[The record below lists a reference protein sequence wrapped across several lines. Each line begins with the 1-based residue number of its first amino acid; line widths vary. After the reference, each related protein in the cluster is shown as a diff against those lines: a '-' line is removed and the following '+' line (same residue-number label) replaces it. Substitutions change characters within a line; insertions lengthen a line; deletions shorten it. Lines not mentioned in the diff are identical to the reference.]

1 MGWLERLFRKEPGGG
16 EQPRRDE
23 LATAMSEAAAAVE
36 RGDHA
41 AALAIWGPLAHAG
54 IGRAQNNIGA
64 CFAEGLGVER
74 DTALALRWLR
84 LAAESGDPVGQR
96 NLATLHFKGDGVEQS
111 DAEALRLYRLAA
123 EQGDAPAQ
131 DMLSWMLLE
140 GGRTTDR
147 AEALRWAQAAAEA
160 GVGTSM
166 TRLGM
171 MHHDALG
178 VERDAAL
185 AAQWWQRGMAAG
197 DPDSEAMLGAA
208 TLLGQGVPQDAGR
221 ALALLLAAEGKGSL
235 LAAPFIKAA
244 RAAAS
249 PAEAGP

>member
-1 MGWLERLFRKEPGGG
+1 MGWLERLLRKASAGNG
-16 EQPRRDE
+16 QPSRGDVA
-23 LATAMSEAAAAVE
+23 ATMVAAAAAVE
-36 RGDHA
+36 RGDHT
-41 AALAIWGPLAHAG
+41 AALALWGPLAHAG

-74 DTALALRWLR
+74 DPVLALRWLT

-96 NLATLHFKGDGVEQS
+96 NLAALHFKGEGVAQNDE
-111 DAEALRLYRLAA
+111 EASRLYRLAA

-140 GGRTTDR
+140 GGQPDDR
-147 AEALRWAQAAAEA
+147 PEALRWAQAAAEA
-160 GVGTSM
+160 GVATSM

-171 MHHDALG
+171 MYHDALG
-178 VERDAAL
+178 VERQPAL
-185 AAQWWQRGMAAG
+185 AAAWWQRGMAAG

-208 TLLGQGVPQDAGR
+208 TLLGQGVSQDAGR
-221 ALALLLAAEGKGSL
+221 ALALLLSAEAKGSL

-244 RAAAS
+244 RIAAS

>member
-1 MGWLERLFRKEPGGG
+1 MGWLERFFRKDSMGVPESGH
-16 EQPRRDE
+16 DV
-23 LATAMSEAAAAVE
+23 AAAMAEAAAAVE
-36 RGDHA
+36 RCDHA

-54 IGRAQNNIGA
+54 FSRAQNNIGA
-64 CFAEGLGVER
+64 CFAEGYGVDR
-74 DTALALRWLR
+74 DPALALRWLT
-84 LAAESGDPVGQR
+84 LSAEGSDPVGQR
-96 NLATLHFKGDGVEQS
+96 NLAALHFKGDGVEQN
-111 DAEALRLYRLAA
+111 DDEALRLYRLAA

-140 GGRTTDR
+140 GGRVTDR
-147 AEALRWAQAAAEA
+147 AEALRWAQAAAKSGIA
-160 GVGTSM
+160 TSM

-178 VERDAAL
+178 VERDATL
-185 AAQWWQRGMAAG
+185 ASQWWQRGMAAG

-221 ALALLLAAEGKGSL
+221 ALALLLAAEAKGSL

-244 RAAAS
+244 RVAAA
-249 PAEAGP
+249 PAEAGS

>member
-1 MGWLERLFRKEPGGG
+1 MGWLERFFRKEPAAGQAG
-16 EQPRRDE
+16 RHDV
-23 LATAMSEAAAAVE
+23 ATAMAEAATAAE

-74 DTALALRWLR
+74 DPALALRWLT
-84 LAAESGDPVGQR
+84 LSAEGGDPVGQR
-96 NLATLHFKGDGVEQS
+96 NLAALHFKGDGVEQS
-111 DAEALRLYRLAA
+111 DDEALRFYRLAA

-140 GGRTTDR
+140 GGRATDR

-160 GVGTSM
+160 GVATSM

-178 VERDAAL
+178 VERDATL
-185 AAQWWQRGMAAG
+185 AAQWWQRGMEAG

-249 PAEAGP
+249 PAEAGS

>member
-1 MGWLERLFRKEPGGG
+1 MRWLERLFGRNVSA
-16 EQPRRDE
+16 DDNIAATMA
-23 LATAMSEAAAAVE
+23 LATAAVE

-41 AALAIWGPLAHAG
+41 AALALWGPLAQAG

-74 DTALALRWLR
+74 DPALALRWLS

-96 NLATLHFKGDGVEQS
+96 NLATLHFKGEGVAQS
-111 DAEALRLYRLAA
+111 DADAMRLYRLAA

-140 GGRTTDR
+140 GGVPNDR
-147 AEALRWAQAAAEA
+147 DEALRWAQAAAEA
-160 GVGTSM
+160 GIATSM

-178 VERDAAL
+178 VERDASAAAL
-185 AAQWWQRGMAAG
+185 WWQRGMTAG

-208 TLLGQGVPQDAGR
+208 TLLGQGVPADAER
-221 ALALLLAAEGKGSL
+221 ALALLLAAQDRGSP

-244 RAAAS
+244 RAAATL
-249 PAEAGP
+249 AGPPP

>member
-1 MGWLERLFRKEPGGG
+1 MRWLERLFGRN
-16 EQPRRDE
+16 
-23 LATAMSEAAAAVE
+23 EAASDDVAATMAQATAAVE

-41 AALAIWGPLAHAG
+41 AALALWGPLAHAG

-74 DTALALRWLR
+74 DPALALRWLT
-84 LAAESGDPVGQR
+84 LAAESGDPVGRR
-96 NLATLHFKGDGVEQS
+96 NLAALHFKGEGVDQS
-111 DAEALRLYRLAA
+111 DAEAMRLYRLAA

-140 GGRTTDR
+140 GGNPADRT
-147 AEALRWAQAAAEA
+147 EALRWAQAAAEA
-160 GVGTSM
+160 GIATSM

-178 VERDAAL
+178 VERDAD
-185 AAQWWQRGMAAG
+185 AAAGWWQRGMAAG

-208 TLLGQGVPQDAGR
+208 TLLGQGVPPHADR
-221 ALALLLAAEGKGSL
+221 ALALLLAAESKGST
-235 LAAPFIKAA
+235 LAAPFIRAA
-244 RAAAS
+244 RAAVAPTE
-249 PAEAGP
+249 PAP

>member
-1 MGWLERLFRKEPGGG
+1 MRWLERFLGRSETADG
-16 EQPRRDE
+16 DVA
-23 LATAMSEAAAAVE
+23 ATMARATTAVA

-41 AALAIWGPLAHAG
+41 AALALWGPLAHAG
-54 IGRAQNNIGA
+54 VGRAQNNIGA

-74 DTALALRWLR
+74 DPALALRWLT

-96 NLATLHFKGDGVEQS
+96 NLAALHFKGEGVAQS
-111 DAEALRLYRLAA
+111 DAEAMRLYRLAA
-123 EQGDAPAQ
+123 EQSDAPAQ

-140 GGRTTDR
+140 GGDPADR

-160 GVGTSM
+160 GIATSM

-178 VERDAAL
+178 VDRDAG
-185 AAQWWQRGMAAG
+185 AAARWWQQGTAAG

-208 TLLGQGVPQDAGR
+208 TLLGQGVPPDAER
-221 ALALLLAAEGKGSL
+221 ALALLLGAESRGSQ

-244 RAAAS
+244 RAAVS
-249 PAEAGP
+249 PAEA

>member
-1 MGWLERLFRKEPGGG
+1 MGWLDRLRSKDRPGT
-16 EQPRRDE
+16 DDVA
-23 LATAMSEAAAAVE
+23 ATMAHAAAAVE

-41 AALAIWGPLAHAG
+41 AALALWRPLAHAG

-74 DTALALRWLR
+74 DPALALRWLT
-84 LAAESGDPVGQR
+84 LSAESGDLVGQR
-96 NLATLHFKGDGVEQS
+96 NLAALHFKGDGVAQS
-111 DAEALRLYRLAA
+111 DDEALRLYRLAA

-140 GGRTTDR
+140 GGRPEDR
-147 AEALRWAQAAAEA
+147 PEALRRAQAAAEA
-160 GVGTSM
+160 GVAASM

-171 MHHDALG
+171 MYHDALG
-178 VERDAAL
+178 VERDPAL
-185 AAQWWQRGMAAG
+185 AAAWWQRGMAAG
-197 DPDSEAMLGAA
+197 DPDAEAMLGAA

-249 PAEAGP
+249 PGEAGS

>member
-1 MGWLERLFRKEPGGG
+1 MRWLKCLFDRG
-16 EQPRRDE
+16 
-23 LATAMSEAAAAVE
+23 EAAEDDVAATMAAATAAVE
-36 RGDHA
+36 RGDHG
-41 AALAIWGPLAHAG
+41 AALDLWGPLAHAG

-74 DTALALRWLR
+74 DPALALRWLS
-84 LAAESGDPVGQR
+84 LSAESGDPVGQR
-96 NLATLHFKGDGVEQS
+96 NLAALHFKGEGVAQS
-111 DAEALRLYRLAA
+111 DTEAMRLYRLAA
-123 EQGDAPAQ
+123 EQDDAPAQ

-140 GGRTTDR
+140 GGNPADR

-160 GVGTSM
+160 GIATSM

-178 VERDAAL
+178 VDRDAGT

-208 TLLGQGVPQDAGR
+208 TLLGQGVPVDAER
-221 ALALLLAAEGKGSL
+221 ALALLLTAEGKGSQ

-244 RAAAS
+244 RAAVA
-249 PAEAGP
+249 PAEPAP

>member
-1 MGWLERLFRKEPGGG
+1 MRWLERLFG
-16 EQPRRDE
+16 RDVTANHDVAATMA
-23 LATAMSEAAAAVE
+23 LATAAVE

-41 AALAIWGPLAHAG
+41 AALALWGPLAHAG

-64 CFAEGLGVER
+64 CFSEGLGVER
-74 DTALALRWLR
+74 DPALALRWLG
-84 LAAESGDPVGQR
+84 LAAEGGDPVGQR
-96 NLATLHFKGDGVEQS
+96 NLAALHFKGEGVAQS
-111 DAEALRLYRLAA
+111 DAEAMRLYRLAA

-140 GGRTTDR
+140 GGNTADR
-147 AEALRWAQAAAEA
+147 AEALRWAQAAAEGGIA
-160 GVGTSM
+160 TSM

-178 VERDAAL
+178 VDRDAHA
-185 AAQWWQRGMAAG
+185 AAQWWERGMAAG

-208 TLLGQGVPQDAGR
+208 TLLGQGVPVDAER
-221 ALALLLAAEGKGSL
+221 ALALLLAAEGKGSP

-244 RAAAS
+244 HAAVS
-249 PAEAGP
+249 PAETAP

>member
-1 MGWLERLFRKEPGGG
+1 MRWLERLFGRNG
-16 EQPRRDE
+16 
-23 LATAMSEAAAAVE
+23 ATDGDIAARMAEATAAVE
-36 RGDHA
+36 RGDHP

-74 DTALALRWLR
+74 DPALALRWLS

-96 NLATLHFKGDGVEQS
+96 NLAALHFKGEGVAQS
-111 DAEALRLYRLAA
+111 DAEAMRLYRLAA

-140 GGRTTDR
+140 GGDPADRT
-147 AEALRWAQAAAEA
+147 EALRWAEAAAEA
-160 GVGTSM
+160 GIATSM

-178 VERDAAL
+178 VERDANA

-197 DPDSEAMLGAA
+197 DPDAEAMLGAA
-208 TLLGQGVPQDAGR
+208 TLLGQGVPPDAER
-221 ALALLLAAEGKGSL
+221 ALALLLAAEGKGSM

-244 RAAAS
+244 RAAIAPVE
-249 PAEAGP
+249 PAP

>member
-1 MGWLERLFRKEPGGG
+1 MRWLERLFGRNETA
-16 EQPRRDE
+16 DDDVA
-23 LATAMSEAAAAVE
+23 ATMAQATAAVE

-41 AALAIWGPLAHAG
+41 AALALWGPLAHAG
-54 IGRAQNNIGA
+54 VGRAQNNIGA

-74 DTALALRWLR
+74 DPALALRWLS
-84 LAAESGDPVGQR
+84 LSAESGDPVGQR
-96 NLATLHFKGDGVEQS
+96 NLAALHFKGEGVTQS
-111 DAEALRLYRLAA
+111 DAEAMRLYRLAA

-140 GGRTTDR
+140 GGDVADRT
-147 AEALRWAQAAAEA
+147 EALRWARAAAEA
-160 GVGTSM
+160 GIATSM

-178 VERDAAL
+178 VERSADT

-208 TLLGQGVPQDAGR
+208 TLLGQGVPPDAEG
-221 ALALLLAAEGKGSL
+221 ALLLLLSAEGKGSP
-235 LAAPFIKAA
+235 LAAPIIKAA
-244 RAAAS
+244 RAAAA
-249 PAEAGP
+249 PAEPEA

>member
-1 MGWLERLFRKEPGGG
+1 MRWLERLFGRG
-16 EQPRRDE
+16 QPADDDASAKMAE
-23 LATAMSEAAAAVE
+23 ATAAVE

-41 AALAIWGPLAHAG
+41 AALALWGPLAHAG
-54 IGRAQNNIGA
+54 VGRAQNNIGA

-74 DTALALRWLR
+74 DSALALRWLS
-84 LAAESGDPVGQR
+84 LSAESGDPVGQR
-96 NLATLHFKGDGVEQS
+96 NLAALHFKGEGIEQS
-111 DAEALRLYRLAA
+111 DAEAMRLYRLAA

-140 GGRTTDR
+140 GGDVADR
-147 AEALRWAQAAAEA
+147 IEALRWAQAAAEA
-160 GVGTSM
+160 GIATSM

-178 VERDAAL
+178 VERDADT

-208 TLLGQGVPQDAGR
+208 TLLGQGVPVDAER
-221 ALALLLAAEGKGSL
+221 ALALLLSAEGKGSP

-244 RAAAS
+244 RAAVS
-249 PAEAGP
+249 PAETTS

>member
-1 MGWLERLFRKEPGGG
+1 MRWLKCLFG
-16 EQPRRDE
+16 RDE
-23 LATAMSEAAAAVE
+23 ATDDDTATTMAEAAAAVE

-41 AALAIWGPLAHAG
+41 AALALWGPLAHAG

-74 DTALALRWLR
+74 DPALALRWLT

-96 NLATLHFKGDGVEQS
+96 NLAALHFKGEGIEQS
-111 DAEALRLYRLAA
+111 DAAAMGLYRLAA

-140 GGRTTDR
+140 GGNPADR

-160 GVGTSM
+160 GIATSM

-178 VERDAAL
+178 VERDANA
-185 AAQWWQRGMAAG
+185 AAQWWQRGMVAG

-208 TLLGQGVPQDAGR
+208 TLLGQGVPADAER
-221 ALALLLAAEGKGSL
+221 ALALLLAAESKGSP

-244 RAAAS
+244 RAAIA
-249 PAEAGP
+249 PAEPAP

>member
-1 MGWLERLFRKEPGGG
+1 MRWLERLFGRN
-16 EQPRRDE
+16 
-23 LATAMSEAAAAVE
+23 EAADDDVAATMAQATAAVE
-36 RGDHA
+36 RDDHA
-41 AALAIWGPLAHAG
+41 AALALWGPLAHAG
-54 IGRAQNNIGA
+54 VGRAQNNIGA

-74 DTALALRWLR
+74 DPALALRWLS
-84 LAAESGDPVGQR
+84 LSAESGDPVGQR
-96 NLATLHFKGDGVEQS
+96 NLAALHFKGEGIEQS
-111 DAEALRLYRLAA
+111 DAEAMRLYRLAA

-140 GGRTTDR
+140 RGDLADRT
-147 AEALRWAQAAAEA
+147 EALRWAQAAAEA
-160 GVGTSM
+160 GVATSM

-178 VERDAAL
+178 VERDADT

-208 TLLGQGVPQDAGR
+208 TLLGQGVPADAKR
-221 ALALLLAAEGKGSL
+221 ALALLLGAEGKGSP

-244 RAAAS
+244 RAAIS
-249 PAEAGP
+249 PAESAP